1 VNPADLERARELSPR
16 RKTSSA
22 TSVAELVQEQ
32 LAHFAIDPAGALG
45 RELCDVTE
53 HLYGAHLSLHR
64 LWAVGGRAL
73 ADLDRR
79 DRIAYFNAKRF
90 LCFQLAKLLDTLQN
104 PLRRSYQSLVSREA
118 TRAIKGAYPL
128 FDNVTALLSATPVI
142 TRTATYLYACTE
154 WIDEAFRGKELLHEI
169 YSRLMN
175 PTSVSLANQ
184 IVDIEAGPLSAEYF
198 AWNFNSGM
206 AAIDAVLAHLVGYQD
221 VVLASRNVYGGAYQ
235 LLQDWY
241 GKKANLDVEVF
252 WFDGATERDFRSAL
266 ADVQHKCRDR
276 LEGGRHVY
284 VYLESPCNPHGDVLD
299 VPGISRAAHEHGLLV
314 LCDSTV
320 GTPWLQPVLRRDDPM
335 ERPDFVIHSYTKD
348 LVGSGTTTAGVAIG
362 RNERMFIPKGESVTA
377 RRSDGRTETYLWSDT
392 LFWNVYYIKG
402 AFLDAD
408 KAFEVMNG
416 MRTLEL
422 RMLRKCINTIVLARV
437 LARHPEIRVRCSA
450 LPGDPNSELRE
461 RLLYLGLPAPLF
473 TFDLEGGAHAARL
486 RAPEVLE
493 RFLDSLEPAF
503 GLQVSLGQLNTV
515 ILCPALTSHSELG
528 RDALRAAGISPST
541 VRVAVGDEDPRV
553 LLAHFVRAA
562 ELALEPACPGFVQGF
577 PGPDEI
583 DALHREI
590 YVDVHRRHVEAQP
603 AMRALLE

>member
-1 VNPADLERARELSPR
+1 MNPDDLARARELSPR
-16 RKTSSA
+16 RKSTSADSIP
-22 TSVAELVQEQ
+22 ELVREQ
-32 LAHFAIDPAGALG
+32 LSHFGIDPAGPQG
-45 RELCDVTE
+45 RELGDLAQ
-53 HLYGAHLSLHR
+53 HLYGAHVSLHR
-64 LWAVGGRAL
+64 LWELGSRTLV
-73 ADLDRR
+73 DLDRR

-104 PLRRSYQSLVSREA
+104 PLRASYQSLVSRET
-118 TRAIKGAYPL
+118 TRASKGPYPL
-128 FDNVTALLSATPVI
+128 FDNVTALFSATPVI

-175 PTSVSLANQ
+175 PTSISLANH
-184 IVDIEAGPLSAEYF
+184 IVDIEAGPLAGEYF

-206 AAIDAVLAHLVGYQD
+206 AAIDSLLAHLIGYQD
-221 VVLASRNVYGGAYQ
+221 VVLASRNVYGGSYQ

-252 WFDGATERDFRSAL
+252 WFDGAGEQDFRGAL
-266 ADVQHKCRDR
+266 ADVQRKCRDR
-276 LEGGRHVY
+276 LDAGRNVY
-284 VYLESPCNPHGDVLD
+284 VYLESPCNPHGEVLD
-299 VPGISRAAHEHGLLV
+299 VPGIARAAHEQGLLV

-320 GTPWLQPVLRRDDPM
+320 GTPWLQPVLRRADPM

-348 LVGSGTTTAGVAIG
+348 LVGTGTTTAGVVIG
-362 RNERMFIPKGESVTA
+362 RNERMFIPKGESVT
-377 RRSDGRTETYLWSDT
+377 RRRFDGRQETHLWSDT

-422 RMLRKCINTIVLARV
+422 RMLRKCINTIVLART

-450 LPGDPNSELRE
+450 VPGDPNFALRE
-461 RLLYLGLPAPLF
+461 ERLYLGLPAPLF
-473 TFDLEGGAHAARL
+473 TFDLEGGKGAGKL
-486 RAPEVLE
+486 RDRVVLE
-493 RFLDSLEPAF
+493 RFLDGLEPAF
-503 GLQVSLGQLNTV
+503 GLQVSLGQMNTV

-528 RDALRAAGISPST
+528 REALRAAGISPST

-553 LLAHFVRAA
+553 LLAHFLRAA
-562 ELALEPACPGFVQGF
+562 ELSLEPVCPGFGQGF
-577 PGPDEI
+577 PSPEEI
-583 DALHREI
+583 DALYREV
-590 YVDVHRRHVEAQP
+590 YTDVHRRHVEAQP
-603 AMRALLE
+603 SMRALLD